1 MKSLWKK
8 YDTSVIAVLVSVVFI
23 LITAFFN
30 YYLAIAEILILGL
43 LVWSKIAYSQNVRQK
58 LLYNVQ
64 AVADT
69 LDFEQGKAFEKLKV
83 ACAFVEENG
92 SIIWF
97 NESFKNTFCI
107 DETTPVLSLKQL
119 LKKDNLSKIFEGKGF
134 RVKVDSQC
142 FAVYTSLVKLEEEN
156 AYLLYLFD
164 ETKLR

>member
-69 LDFEQGKAFEKLKV
+69 LDFEQGKLLEDYVECSRSLLAQNERN
-83 ACAFVEENG
+83 ACELFQRDFVG
-92 SIIWF
+92 
-97 NESFKNTFCI
+97 
-107 DETTPVLSLKQL
+107 D
-119 LKKDNLSKIFEGKGF
+119 
-134 RVKVDSQC
+134 
-142 FAVYTSLVKLEEEN
+142 
-156 AYLLYLFD
+156 
-164 ETKLR
+164 